1 LFALSEMITASKKML
16 EVLKIEVVEAFQRL
30 KIQSEMLAKKIKDA
44 G

>member
-1 LFALSEMITASKKML
+1 MITASKKML